1 MYLGCR
7 YSLSNIQNVNTIIK
21 IQYKSNL
28 IKNNNKERYFFIKGA
43 WHLVSNTFISMTFN
57 NWKLNFAGYDNT
69 QLSGIKS
76 PLQWWLYHL
85 SGVQT
90 IFWGFEFRYAPHQ
103 LNVLLAVTW
112 CLHLLINNKST
123 SGHSIDNGSM

>member
-43 WHLVSNTFISMTFN
+43 
-57 NWKLNFAGYDNT
+57 
-69 QLSGIKS
+69 
-76 PLQWWLYHL
+76 
-85 SGVQT
+85 
-90 IFWGFEFRYAPHQ
+90 
-103 LNVLLAVTW
+103 
-112 CLHLLINNKST
+112 
-123 SGHSIDNGSM
+123 